1 MKKITPGIKA
11 VLIIAVSALVMFLAL
26 EVLVKSPSGSSTGT
40 LKQTTLTKRAKTK
53 SKIHYVA
60 IGDSLTF
67 GLGDASE
74 SGGYVPLV
82 KSQLADNDDL
92 TIQSDNFG
100 KSGDT
105 STQVYQR
112 IVKSKEI
119 QQGLAQADLITMT
132 VGANDLMHIIKKDV
146 MNMDLEKV
154 KTGQKVYQKNLD
166 RLIKE
171 IRKYNAKA
179 PLVVASIYNPFY
191 VYFPQITAMKTSM
204 GLWNETTQ
212 TVLHD
217 YQQTYYVDIDTV
229 MTQPSGSILAGNKTG
244 KDAYNPYL
252 YTEDH
257 FHPNNRGY
265 QAIAGRFVKKIQS
278 IKANWL
284 YR

>member
-1 MKKITPGIKA
+1 MKKMGQALKVILTI
-11 VLIIAVSALVMFLAL
+11 VISALVMFLVL
-26 EVLVKSPSGSSTGT
+26 ELVVKSPAGT
-40 LKQTTLTKRAKTK
+40 TSHGGRLTTKQTKVKATVN
-53 SKIHYVA
+53 YVA

-82 KSQLADNDDL
+82 KSQLAEVDNVTL
-92 TIQSDNFG
+92 TSENFG

-105 STQVYQR
+105 SSQVYQR
-112 IVKSKEI
+112 IVKSKDI
-119 QQGLAQADLITMT
+119 QAGLAKADLITMT

-146 MNMDLEKV
+146 MNMDLNKV
-154 KTGQKVYQKNLD
+154 KAGQKVYQKNLN

-171 IRKYNAKA
+171 IRKYNPQA

-191 VYFPQITAMKTSM
+191 VYFPQITDMKTSM
-204 GLWNETTQ
+204 GLWNQTTQ
-212 TVLHD
+212 QVLKQ
-217 YQQTYYVDIDTV
+217 YPQTYYVDIDTV
-229 MTQPSGSILAGNKTG
+229 MTQPKGSILANNKAG
-244 KDAYNPYL
+244 QDAFNPYL

-278 IKANWL
+278 IRTAWL